1 VGTTKATGKSDDAVQ
16 KDRISVWQQQEK
28 LGELMAH
35 YFKRLP
41 PHEGVPR
48 LIEKALELQRYV
60 RALCLPPRWPQTLPT
75 IWVEAAT
82 SEHNPCLSGIHA
94 TAATKVHRNPTRT

>member
-1 VGTTKATGKSDDAVQ
+1 M
-16 KDRISVWQQQEK
+16 WQQQEK

-48 LIEKALELQRYV
+48 LIEKALELQRYAPCAD
-60 RALCLPPRWPQTLPT
+60 RRDGPTLPMDSWSQQLHST
-75 IWVEAAT
+75 TRACAAYTQLRQQSPTEADVGGERWAKG
-82 SEHNPCLSGIHA
+82 EDAGVA
-94 TAATKVHRNPTRT
+94 

>member
-1 VGTTKATGKSDDAVQ
+1 MQ
-16 KDRISVWQQQEK
+16 KERISIWQQQEK

-48 LIEKALELQRYV
+48 LLEKALELQRYAYMAHADRTQPYPCMREEQMPV
-60 RALCLPPRWPQTLPT
+60 LESAHAPLCECRPT
-75 IWVEAAT
+75 K
-82 SEHNPCLSGIHA
+82 P
-94 TAATKVHRNPTRT
+94 